1 MSASRTER
9 LQIASRYA
17 EAVFVLAEAAGKEEA
32 VVAALVG
39 MNQALAGNGDAMR
52 ALANPLF
59 TRTAKAEFFTSLL
72 VNAEALAQAAAG
84 MIARQGRAELLP
96 EISELLA
103 KKLAEKKSEVTA
115 EVTSARALG
124 AAEQQAV
131 AAAIAA
137 ATGKK
142 VQLKLTE
149 DASAIGG
156 IKIRLGSHLVDGTV
170 KTALEQM
177 RRQLLAA

>member
-17 EAVFVLAEAAGKEEA
+17 EAIFVLASAAGKEEA
-32 VVAALVG
+32 VVHALSHLT
-39 MNQALAGNGDAMR
+39 QALHSTQETQR

-59 TRTAKAEFFTSLL
+59 TRTAKAGFLAALL
-72 VNAEALAQAAAG
+72 VDADPLARDAAT

-96 EISELLA
+96 EISELLD
-103 KKLAEKKSEVTA
+103 KKLALVKGEVTA
-115 EVTSARALG
+115 EVTSARPLSE
-124 AAEQQAV
+124 AEQQAV
-131 AAAIAA
+131 VTAVAA

-142 VQLKLTE
+142 VQLALQQDETV
-149 DASAIGG
+149 IGG
-156 IKIRLGSHLVDGTV
+156 VRVRLGSHLVDGTV
-170 KTALEQM
+170 KTALETM